1 LNQYKK
7 EEANMQTAALDQQT
21 EVKVSDRVQIVTMLY
36 DGAINFIRKAKEKL
50 EVGDTMGKTHFI
62 KKTSAI
68 VKELANS
75 LNMDGGEIAINLRN
89 LYDFVLESLIK
100 AEINNNVDALNDAE
114 KVMEILR
121 SSWKEM
127 QEASKV

>member
-1 LNQYKK
+1 
-7 EEANMQTAALDQQT
+7 MQAAALNQQT
-21 EVKVSDRVQIVTMLY
+21 EVKVSDRVQIITMLY
-36 DGAINFIRKAKEKL
+36 DGALNFIGKAKEKL
-50 EVGDTMGKTHFI
+50 EVGDTLGKTHFI

-100 AEINNNVDALNDAE
+100 AEINNSMDALCDAE

-121 SSWKEM
+121 GSWKEM
-127 QEASKV
+127 QEISRV

>member
-1 LNQYKK
+1 
-7 EEANMQTAALDQQT
+7 MQTATLNQQT
-21 EVKVSDRVQIVTMLY
+21 EMKVSDRVQIVTMLY
-36 DGAINFIRKAKEKL
+36 DGSINFILKAKEKM
-50 EVGDTMGKTHFI
+50 EVGDTVGKTHFI

-75 LNMDGGEIAINLRN
+75 LNMDGGEIAVNLRN

-100 AEINNNVDALNDAE
+100 AEINNNMDALNDAE

-121 SSWKEM
+121 GSWKEM
-127 QEASKV
+127 QETTRV

>member
-1 LNQYKK
+1 
-7 EEANMQTAALDQQT
+7 MQTATLNHQT

-36 DGAINFIRKAKEKL
+36 DGAINFIGKAKEKM
-50 EVGDTMGKTHFI
+50 EVGDTLGKTDFI

-68 VKELANS
+68 VRELANS
-75 LNMDGGEIAINLRN
+75 LNMDGGEIAINLKN

-100 AEINNNVDALNDAE
+100 AEINNSMDALNDAE

-121 SSWKEM
+121 GSWKEM
-127 QEASKV
+127 QEVNQG

>member
-1 LNQYKK
+1 
-7 EEANMQTAALDQQT
+7 MQTATLNQQT
-21 EVKVSDRVQIVTMLY
+21 EMKVSDRVQIVTMLY
-36 DGAINFIRKAKEKL
+36 DGSINFILKAKEKM
-50 EVGDTMGKTHFI
+50 EVGDTVGKTHFI

-75 LNMDGGEIAINLRN
+75 LNMEGGEIAVNLRN

-100 AEINNNVDALNDAE
+100 AEINNNMDALNDAE

-121 SSWKEM
+121 GSWKEM
-127 QEASKV
+127 QETTRV

>member
-1 LNQYKK
+1 
-7 EEANMQTAALDQQT
+7 MQTAALDQQT

-121 SSWKEM
+121 GSWKEM
-127 QEASKV
+127 QEASKA

>member
-1 LNQYKK
+1 
-7 EEANMQTAALDQQT
+7 MQTAALNQQP
-21 EVKVSDRVQIVTMLY
+21 ELKVSDRVQIVTMLY
-36 DGAINFIRKAKEKL
+36 DGAINFILKAKEKL
-50 EVGDTMGKTHFI
+50 EVGDTLGKTHFI

-75 LNMDGGEIAINLRN
+75 LNMEGGEIALNLRN

-100 AEINNNVDALNDAE
+100 AEINNNMDALNDAE

-121 SSWKEM
+121 GSWKEM
-127 QEASKV
+127 QEANQV

>member
-1 LNQYKK
+1 
-7 EEANMQTAALDQQT
+7 MQTAALNQQT
-21 EVKVSDRVQIVTMLY
+21 ELKVADRVQIVTMLY
-36 DGAINFIRKAKEKL
+36 DGAINFILKAKEKL
-50 EVGDTMGKTHFI
+50 EVGDTVGKTHFI

-68 VKELANS
+68 VRELANS

-100 AEINNNVDALNDAE
+100 AEINNSVDALNDAE

-121 SSWKEM
+121 GSWKEM
-127 QEASKV
+127 QAASQA

>member
-1 LNQYKK
+1 
-7 EEANMQTAALDQQT
+7 MQTAALNQQT
-21 EVKVSDRVQIVTMLY
+21 EMKVSDRVQIVTMLY
-36 DGAINFIRKAKEKL
+36 DGAINFIRKAKEKM
-50 EVGDTMGKTHFI
+50 EVGDTLGKTHFI

-100 AEINNNVDALNDAE
+100 AEINNNIDALNDAE

-121 SSWKEM
+121 GSWKEM
-127 QEASKV
+127 QEASQV